1 MFKKIAAAAI
11 LATLASSSFAAT
23 PGFYAGV
30 DIGSTEIRDTDLGR
44 ETSYGA
50 FLGYTISR
58 NFALEAGLRRLGTW
72 DVSVASADADQAS
85 LSLLGSVPLNNQAS
99 VYARIGYN
107 RLRAKASVSGFS
119 ASESVNKAMYGI
131 GMSYD
136 FGSNIAGRVEVQKP
150 ERDTTNVSIGMS
162 YSF

>member
-11 LATLASSSFAAT
+11 LATLACTSFAAT
-23 PGFYAGV
+23 PGWYAGV
-30 DIGSTEIRDTDLGR
+30 DVGGTEIRDTDLGR

-50 FLGYTISR
+50 FVGYTFNR

-85 LSLLGSVPLNNQAS
+85 ISLLGSLPLNNQAS

-107 RLRAKASVSGFS
+107 RLRASASVSGFS
-119 ASESVNKAMYGI
+119 VSESVNKAMYGV

-150 ERDTTNVSIGMS
+150 DRDTTNVGVSMV